1 MLQKY
6 KLFFIYRQILL
17 KIRKYALLLQ
27 KFKLHA
33 AGTKHNIII
42 YSRYIRQDYSVSF
55 FDMIRNN
62 KQEYLIQWLI
72 GIGDLIII
80 NSIFFCLYNILDS
93 LYTATMVPKIREIT
107 LLLNF
112 CYFFALYFVPMRIH
126 MSVVFLDKIVQRSFS
141 FVTTFIVL
149 FSICLTFLNVSND
162 LATFIVLYFF
172 ALLLI
177 FSLWRVS
184 VRVMVKSYR
193 RKGFNAKN
201 IIIVGAGKNGMELYH
216 VIKTDLSYG
225 FNVLGFF
232 DDNTILKDVLP
243 NYLGKIEGVEEFV
256 KNNDIDEIY
265 CTIPG
270 TNSEKISRLLNFAEK
285 NMIRFYII
293 PEFYRDIKKSM
304 ILEMMESVPL
314 LTIRTEPL
322 QMPYN
327 RFLKRTFDII
337 FSLTVL
343 ITIFPFIFIFSGIAI
358 KISSKGPILFKQK
371 RNGLYGKVFECYKFR
386 TMRVN
391 EDADVIQAVKDDPRT
406 TKTGSFLRR
415 TNIDEFPQFINV
427 LKGDMSVVGPRP
439 HMLKHTE
446 QYSMLIDKYMIRH
459 LVKPGIT
466 GWSQI
471 TGYRG
476 ETRTLE
482 QMEGR
487 VKRDVWYLENW
498 SFFLDLKI
506 VVVTIINMFR
516 GESNAY

>member
-1 MLQKY
+1 MHYFCK
-6 KLFFIYRQILL
+6 KS
-17 KIRKYALLLQ
+17 
-27 KFKLHA
+27 KFGHTGKM
-33 AGTKHNIII
+33 
-42 YSRYIRQDYSVSF
+42 SSF
-55 FDMIRNN
+55 FHPAKCLNGLFCELNMIRNN
-62 KQEYLIQWLI
+62 KQEYIIQWLI
-72 GIGDLIII
+72 GIGDLVIL
-80 NSIFFCLYNILDS
+80 NFIFFCIYSLLDP
-93 LYTATMVPKIREIT
+93 LYTITMVPKMREII

-112 CYFFALYFVPMRIH
+112 CYFFSLYFVPMKLH
-126 MSVVFLDKIVQRSFS
+126 MSVVFLDKIVQRSFY
-141 FVTTFIVL
+141 FVTVYVVL
-149 FSICLTFLNVSND
+149 FAICLTFLNVGND
-162 LATFIVLYFF
+162 LATFLVLYYL
-172 ALLLI
+172 ASLLI

-184 VRVMVKSYR
+184 VRVIVKSYR
-193 RKGFNAKN
+193 RKGYNAKN

-216 VIKTDLSYG
+216 VLKTDLAYG

-243 NYLGKIEGVEEFV
+243 NYLGKIDQVEEFV

-270 TNSEKISRLLNFAEK
+270 TNSEKISKLLNFAEK
-285 NMIRFYII
+285 NMVRFYII

-304 ILEMMESVPL
+304 ILEVLESVPL

-322 QMPYN
+322 QLPYN
-327 RFLKRTFDII
+327 RFIKRCFDIV
-337 FSLTVL
+337 FSTAVLLTAFPLLYIIAGTL
-343 ITIFPFIFIFSGIAI
+343 I
-358 KISSKGPILFKQK
+358 KVSSKGPILFKQK

-386 TMRVN
+386 TMLIN
-391 EDADVIQAVKDDPRT
+391 EDADTLQAVKGDPRT
-406 TKTGSFLRR
+406 TKIGSFLRR
-415 TNIDEFPQFINV
+415 TNLDEFPQFINV
-427 LKGDMSVVGPRP
+427 FKGEMSVVGPRP

-466 GWSQI
+466 GWAQI

-506 VVVTIINMFR
+506 IVVTIIQMFK
-516 GESNAY
+516 GDSNAY